1 MFLPLFFVTFAAII
15 TYLNKKRTKNM
26 KHIRHYLTALFAI
39 ALSLMV
45 WADSGELFTSGKL
58 SSSLINCI
66 VQDKYG
72 YIWVG
77 TEYGLSKFDGYR
89 FTNYLHNEE
98 DTTSI
103 TDNIISDLLVDKKG
117 NLWIGC
123 AKGLMRYNYET
134 NNFSRLQF
142 PDGRKPRIYSM
153 VESHRGDILL
163 GTAGYGLYSVKNNG
177 IEKTANNRF
186 TIKWER
192 AYAKRDSDVFFT
204 HIYEDKH
211 HYLWQSSHLS
221 TFTRFIEKQG
231 KVQRKD
237 FKSPY
242 GAPVAFIQHRPQAM
256 LIVCMYGIIYYDYRT
271 GRIADAGYDLG
282 TFKNHVTINNAT
294 FDHEGNLYISTSEHG
309 ALIIK
314 KGSNKVEQL
323 ENSNSN
329 FNLSTA
335 FVNDIIEDKDNNLWI
350 GCYKKGLYL
359 LNQRQQAFS
368 SWSFSAQ
375 NYIIGSSVSSIA
387 PGENG
392 ETWCTVQ
399 NSGVFCFDASG
410 KIIAHPTSPAGTCI
424 IYKDRR
430 GAYWISNG
438 SALYSYNPHTG
449 AYQEKLTF
457 TSAGI
462 YCMTDDNQGNLYIS
476 VYSKGLYI
484 YNVESGKV
492 TVLNMRQRG
501 NKGFLCN
508 DWVRSMA
515 FDHTGH
521 LWIGTSNGVSCLN
534 TKTLSFKDFG
544 WNNILKDRQANGICE
559 GKNGNMIIGTEEGL
573 YLFDRKN
580 NKTLALPHAEVL
592 KGKQVCSIIKD
603 HQGDLWISTTMGI
616 WQYDQKNRQ
625 FIGHI
630 NGNGLTTREYVLGS
644 SMHTASDLIA
654 FGTSDGITTF
664 YPERV
669 KAKKMELGDVHL
681 TNFIIDGKPI
691 NCLTDEFTIP
701 YEENSFTLE
710 FSLLN
715 YRNTD
720 NISFQYRINEG
731 KWNST
736 NEGSN
741 AVSFNKLKPGSYTL
755 EVRAMS
761 NGNFSKKSTIIHI
774 KVCDPWYAST
784 WAFLLYFLTAAGI
797 ILYIIY
803 RYERHR
809 KEDLEETKMQFLIN
823 ATHDIRSPLTLIMEP
838 LKKLKERLGNAEEY
852 QADIDTIDRNA
863 QRLLTLVNQILD
875 KRRLDKH
882 QMNLSCRETNL
893 VEFSQ
898 GLVSLFTYNAN
909 LRGIN
914 IRLEMPETPVNAW
927 IDRNKLDKAIANL
940 LSNAFKYTPNG
951 GEIIFRIEK
960 QDKKVLLYVID
971 SGKGLGKN
979 DDAKTLFE
987 RFYQGK
993 NSADMHLGGSG
1004 IGLNLCRSIVRLHGG
1019 DVTARNREDGTS
1031 GACFIIELPLGKEHL
1046 KDSQINS
1053 DYVVNG
1059 KKQQRGAASRNS
1071 KILLVDDDIEICR
1084 YLKSELSDWYRFVIC
1099 NNGKEALKQLLSG
1112 DFDLV
1117 VSDVVMPEM
1126 DGITLLRNIKGNAN
1140 ISHVPVIMLTS
1151 KSEISDRLEGIKLGA
1166 DAYLAKPFSLEE
1178 LHLTIDN
1185 LIDNVRRLK
1194 GKFSGALKQDDK
1206 VEKIEVKGYDEE
1218 LMERIMKVVNENLS
1232 DSDFNVEKMCD
1243 EVGVSRTQLHRKL
1256 KEMTGVPTSEFL
1268 RNIRLNEA
1276 ARLIREH
1283 KINITQVS
1291 YMVGFANNSHFSTAF
1306 KKYFGMSP
1314 TEYAAKYTE

>member
-1 MFLPLFFVTFAAII
+1 MNNQSFI
-15 TYLNKKRTKNM
+15 
-26 KHIRHYLTALFAI
+26 
-39 ALSLMV
+39 
-45 WADSGELFTSGKL
+45 
-58 SSSLINCI
+58 
-66 VQDKYG
+66 
-72 YIWVG
+72 
-77 TEYGLSKFDGYR
+77 FD
-89 FTNYLHNEE
+89 NAH
-98 DTTSI
+98 
-103 TDNIISDLLVDKKG
+103 ISDLLIDRDGNQWYGCYMKGLFLSNNDKNVFHPVSLDELGAGMETISSVVGVADGLMLFVVKNHGLYLLDEKTGNTKLLQSPAGPIKVYSDFRKNVYVYGRDGIYEYDWMHQTYRLLLPSNGLSLDDMRVDAAGNIYFTSPGNGLYVWNRKSGKMTQYLMDDKRPHKTICNNWISEIRLDSRGWLWCATANGVSCMDTKTGYFDIILSRPLLEGKSCYSTLELSDGKIAIATEMGLYLYDRKKQQTTPWPHSESISGLRIYSLKKDVKG
-117 NLWIGC
+117 NLWMSTAQGIWC
-123 AKGLMRYNYET
+123 YDSKAKSFFSFEKGNGLLTKEYLAGVVGSTSDGVICYGNSEGLTYFQPSEVKDYN
-134 NNFSRLQF
+134 
-142 PDGRKPRIYSM
+142 
-153 VESHRGDILL
+153 
-163 GTAGYGLYSVKNNG
+163 
-177 IEKTANNRF
+177 EKTSA
-186 TIKWER
+186 
-192 AYAKRDSDVFFT
+192 
-204 HIYEDKH
+204 IY
-211 HYLWQSSHLS
+211 LS
-221 TFTRFIEKQG
+221 GVLLDGKMAPFIG
-231 KVQRKD
+231 DNLSVPSD
-237 FKSPY
+237 FKS
-242 GAPVAFIQHRPQAM
+242 
-256 LIVCMYGIIYYDYRT
+256 IV
-271 GRIADAGYDLG
+271 
-282 TFKNHVTINNAT
+282 
-294 FDHEGNLYISTSEHG
+294 
-309 ALIIK
+309 
-314 KGSNKVEQL
+314 
-323 ENSNSN
+323 
-329 FNLSTA
+329 LS
-335 FVNDIIEDKDNNLWI
+335 
-350 GCYKKGLYL
+350 
-359 LNQRQQAFS
+359 
-368 SWSFSAQ
+368 
-375 NYIIGSSVSSIA
+375 
-387 PGENG
+387 
-392 ETWCTVQ
+392 
-399 NSGVFCFDASG
+399 
-410 KIIAHPTSPAGTCI
+410 
-424 IYKDRR
+424 
-430 GAYWISNG
+430 
-438 SALYSYNPHTG
+438 
-449 AYQEKLTF
+449 
-457 TSAGI
+457 
-462 YCMTDDNQGNLYIS
+462 
-476 VYSKGLYI
+476 
-484 YNVESGKV
+484 
-492 TVLNMRQRG
+492 
-501 NKGFLCN
+501 
-508 DWVRSMA
+508 
-515 FDHTGH
+515 
-521 LWIGTSNGVSCLN
+521 
-534 TKTLSFKDFG
+534 
-544 WNNILKDRQANGICE
+544 
-559 GKNGNMIIGTEEGL
+559 
-573 YLFDRKN
+573 
-580 NKTLALPHAEVL
+580 
-592 KGKQVCSIIKD
+592 
-603 HQGDLWISTTMGI
+603 
-616 WQYDQKNRQ
+616 
-625 FIGHI
+625 
-630 NGNGLTTREYVLGS
+630 
-644 SMHTASDLIA
+644 
-654 FGTSDGITTF
+654 
-664 YPERV
+664 
-669 KAKKMELGDVHL
+669 
-681 TNFIIDGKPI
+681 
-691 NCLTDEFTIP
+691 
-701 YEENSFTLE
+701 
-710 FSLLN
+710 FSLLD
-715 YRNTD
+715 YQSVGS
-720 NISFQYRINEG
+720 IVFQYRING
-731 KWNST
+731 GRWI
-736 NEGSN
+736 SN
-741 AVSFNKLKPGSYTL
+741 AAGDNSFNFTGLSYGHYRI
-755 EVRAMS
+755 EVRTYC
-761 NGNFSKKSTIIHI
+761 NGKYSTYKKVINLD
-774 KVCDPWYAST
+774 VLAPWYLT
-784 WAFLLYFLTAAGI
+784 VWAKLIYLSLVLGFMAAVI
-797 ILYIIY
+797 FIY
-803 RYERHR
+803 LR
-809 KEDLEETKMQFLIN
+809 KKKRDLEEAKMQFLIN

-1059 KKQQRGAASRNS
+1059 KKQQRSGASRNC

-1084 YLKSELSDWYRFVIC
+1084 YIKSELSDWYRFVIC

-1206 VEKIEVKGYDEE
+1206 VEKVEVKGYDEE

-1276 ARLIREH
+1276 ARLIRER

>member
-1 MFLPLFFVTFAAII
+1 MLFSIFCFVQ
-15 TYLNKKRTKNM
+15 M
-26 KHIRHYLTALFAI
+26 LTCFSYAN
-39 ALSLMV
+39 
-45 WADSGELFTSGKL
+45 SGRLYTSNDL
-58 SSSLINCI
+58 SSSLIRCI
-66 VQDKYG
+66 IQDKYG
-72 YIWVG
+72 FIWVG
-77 TEYGLSKFDGYR
+77 TNYGLNRFDGYK
-89 FTNYLHNEE
+89 FSTYLCNPA
-98 DTTSI
+98 DTTTIQDNDIVKLYPYSKEFLFVATNRGLYKYSYLTNSFQHIVLEKKDEKIRVSSLIEDGKHNLLIGTSGYGAYRLDMTTGKVTRLSRKSANSVDDFFAMLFFDAEGYLWQANHTKVLRKYKYNGKSI
-103 TDNIISDLLVDKKG
+103 KLVSVYEPKDLFGISKLYATDKKGFFVAHAGGIMRYDYASHSFSRYDFDFSAHQGAGYISAVTLDKYGNLWLGTSGDGTFKIPHGSRKAYRVELNNQSFIFDNAHISDLLIDRDGNQWYGCYMKGLFLSNNDKNVFHPVSLDELGAGMETISSVVGVADGLMLFVVKNHGLYLLDEKTGNTKLLQSPAGPIKVYSDFRKKVYVYGRDGIYEYDWMHQTYRLLLPSNGLSLDDMRVDAAGNIYFTSQGNGLYVWNRKSGKMTQYLMDDKRPHKTICNNWISEIRLDSRGWLWCATANGVSCMDTKTGYFDIILSRPLLEGKSCYSTLELSDGKIAIATEMGLYLYDRKKQQTTPWPHSESISGLRIYSLKKDVKG
-117 NLWIGC
+117 NLWMSTAQGIWC
-123 AKGLMRYNYET
+123 YDSKAKSFFSFEKGNGLLTKEYLAGVVGSTSDGVICYGNSEGLTYFQPSEVKDYN
-134 NNFSRLQF
+134 
-142 PDGRKPRIYSM
+142 
-153 VESHRGDILL
+153 
-163 GTAGYGLYSVKNNG
+163 
-177 IEKTANNRF
+177 EKTSA
-186 TIKWER
+186 
-192 AYAKRDSDVFFT
+192 
-204 HIYEDKH
+204 IY
-211 HYLWQSSHLS
+211 LS
-221 TFTRFIEKQG
+221 GVLLDGKMAPFIG
-231 KVQRKD
+231 DNLSVPSD
-237 FKSPY
+237 FKS
-242 GAPVAFIQHRPQAM
+242 
-256 LIVCMYGIIYYDYRT
+256 IV
-271 GRIADAGYDLG
+271 L
-282 TFKNHVTINNAT
+282 
-294 FDHEGNLYISTSEHG
+294 
-309 ALIIK
+309 
-314 KGSNKVEQL
+314 
-323 ENSNSN
+323 
-329 FNLSTA
+329 
-335 FVNDIIEDKDNNLWI
+335 
-350 GCYKKGLYL
+350 
-359 LNQRQQAFS
+359 
-368 SWSFSAQ
+368 SFSQ
-375 NYIIGSSVSSIA
+375 LDYQSV
-387 PGENG
+387 
-392 ETWCTVQ
+392 
-399 NSGVFCFDASG
+399 
-410 KIIAHPTSPAGTCI
+410 
-424 IYKDRR
+424 
-430 GAYWISNG
+430 
-438 SALYSYNPHTG
+438 
-449 AYQEKLTF
+449 
-457 TSAGI
+457 
-462 YCMTDDNQGNLYIS
+462 GNI
-476 VYSKGLYI
+476 V
-484 YNVESGKV
+484 
-492 TVLNMRQRG
+492 
-501 NKGFLCN
+501 
-508 DWVRSMA
+508 
-515 FDHTGH
+515 
-521 LWIGTSNGVSCLN
+521 
-534 TKTLSFKDFG
+534 
-544 WNNILKDRQANGICE
+544 
-559 GKNGNMIIGTEEGL
+559 
-573 YLFDRKN
+573 
-580 NKTLALPHAEVL
+580 
-592 KGKQVCSIIKD
+592 
-603 HQGDLWISTTMGI
+603 
-616 WQYDQKNRQ
+616 
-625 FIGHI
+625 
-630 NGNGLTTREYVLGS
+630 
-644 SMHTASDLIA
+644 
-654 FGTSDGITTF
+654 
-664 YPERV
+664 
-669 KAKKMELGDVHL
+669 
-681 TNFIIDGKPI
+681 
-691 NCLTDEFTIP
+691 
-701 YEENSFTLE
+701 
-710 FSLLN
+710 
-715 YRNTD
+715 
-720 NISFQYRINEG
+720 FQYRINGG
-731 KWNST
+731 KWI
-736 NEGSN
+736 SN
-741 AVSFNKLKPGSYTL
+741 AAGDNSFNFTGLSYGHYRI
-755 EVRAMS
+755 EVRTYC
-761 NGNFSKKSTIIHI
+761 NGKYSTYKKVINLD
-774 KVCDPWYAST
+774 VLAPWFLT
-784 WAFLLYFLTAAGI
+784 VWAKLLYLFLILGLTAAAI
-797 ILYIIY
+797 IVYL
-803 RYERHR
+803 R
-809 KEDLEETKMQFLIN
+809 KKKRDMEEAKMQFLIN

-1206 VEKIEVKGYDEE
+1206 VEKVEVKGYDEE

>member
-1 MFLPLFFVTFAAII
+1 MLFSIFCFVQ
-15 TYLNKKRTKNM
+15 M
-26 KHIRHYLTALFAI
+26 LTCFSYAN
-39 ALSLMV
+39 
-45 WADSGELFTSGKL
+45 SGRLYTSNDM
-58 SSSLINCI
+58 SSSLIRCI
-66 VQDKYG
+66 IQDKYG
-72 YIWVG
+72 FIWVG
-77 TEYGLSKFDGYR
+77 TNFGLNRFDGYK
-89 FTNYLHNEE
+89 FCTYLCNPA
-98 DTTSI
+98 DTTTI
-103 TDNIISDLLVDKKG
+103 QDNDIVKLYPYSKEFLFVATNRGLYKYSYLTNSFQHIVLEKKDEKIRISSLIEDGKHNLL
-117 NLWIGC
+117 I
-123 AKGLMRYNYET
+123 
-134 NNFSRLQF
+134 
-142 PDGRKPRIYSM
+142 
-153 VESHRGDILL
+153 
-163 GTAGYGLYSVKNNG
+163 GTAGYGAYRLDMTTGKVTRLSRKSANSV
-177 IEKTANNRF
+177 
-186 TIKWER
+186 
-192 AYAKRDSDVFFT
+192 DDFFAMLFFDD
-204 HIYEDKH
+204 EG
-211 HYLWQSSHLS
+211 YLWQANHTKVL
-221 TFTRFIEKQG
+221 RKYKYNG
-231 KVQRKD
+231 KSIKLVSVYEPKGLFSVCKLYAAD
-237 FKSPY
+237 KKGFF
-242 GAPVAFIQHRPQAM
+242 VAH
-256 LIVCMYGIIYYDYRT
+256 VGGIMRYDYASHRFSRYDFDFSAHQ
-271 GRIADAGYDLG
+271 GAGYISAVTLDKYGNLWLGTSGDG
-282 TFKNHVTINNAT
+282 TFKIPHGSRKAYRVELNNQSFI
-294 FDHEGNLYISTSEHG
+294 FDNAHISDLLIDRDGNQWY
-309 ALIIK
+309 
-314 KGSNKVEQL
+314 
-323 ENSNSN
+323 
-329 FNLSTA
+329 
-335 FVNDIIEDKDNNLWI
+335 
-350 GCYKKGLYL
+350 GCYMKGLFLSNNDKNVFHPVSLDELGAGMETISSVVGVADGLMLFVVKNHGLYL
-359 LNQRQQAFS
+359 LDEKTGNTKLLQ
-368 SWSFSAQ
+368 
-375 NYIIGSSVSSIA
+375 
-387 PGENG
+387 
-392 ETWCTVQ
+392 
-399 NSGVFCFDASG
+399 
-410 KIIAHPTSPAGTCI
+410 SPAGPI
-424 IYKDRR
+424 KVYSDFRKNVYVYGRDGIYEYDWKHQTYRLLLPANGLSLDYMRVDAAGNIYFTSQGNGLYVWNR
-430 GAYWISNG
+430 KSGKMTQYLMDDKRPHKTICNNWISEIRLD
-438 SALYSYNPHTG
+438 S
-449 AYQEKLTF
+449 
-457 TSAGI
+457 
-462 YCMTDDNQGNLYIS
+462 
-476 VYSKGLYI
+476 
-484 YNVESGKV
+484 
-492 TVLNMRQRG
+492 RG
-501 NKGFLCN
+501 
-508 DWVRSMA
+508 W
-515 FDHTGH
+515 
-521 LWIGTSNGVSCLN
+521 LWCATANGVSCMD
-534 TKTLSFKDFG
+534 TKTGYFDIILSRP
-544 WNNILKDRQANGICE
+544 LLE
-559 GKNGNMIIGTEEGL
+559 GKSCYSTLELSDGKIAIATEMGL
-573 YLFDRKN
+573 YLYDRK
-580 NKTLALPHAEVL
+580 KQQTTPWPHSESISGLRIYSL
-592 KGKQVCSIIKD
+592 KKD
-603 HQGDLWISTTMGI
+603 VKGNLWMSTAQGI
-616 WQYDQKNRQ
+616 WCYDSKAKS
-625 FIGHI
+625 FFSFEK
-630 NGNGLTTREYVLGS
+630 GNGLLTKEYLAGVVGS
-644 SMHTASDLIA
+644 
-654 FGTSDGITTF
+654 TSDGVICYGNSEGLTYF
-664 YPERV
+664 QPSEV
-669 KAKKMELGDVHL
+669 KDYNEKTSAIYLSGVL
-681 TNFIIDGKPI
+681 LDGKMAPFI
-691 NCLTDEFTIP
+691 GDNLSVPSDFKSIVL
-701 YEENSFTLE
+701 SFSQLDYQ
-710 FSLLN
+710 SVG
-715 YRNTD
+715 
-720 NISFQYRINEG
+720 NIVFQYRINGG
-731 KWNST
+731 KWI
-736 NEGSN
+736 SN
-741 AVSFNKLKPGSYTL
+741 AAGDNSFNFTGLSYGHYRI
-755 EVRAMS
+755 EVRTYC
-761 NGNFSKKSTIIHI
+761 NGKYSTYKKVINLD
-774 KVCDPWYAST
+774 VLAPWFLT
-784 WAFLLYFLTAAGI
+784 VWAKLLYLFLILGLTAAAI
-797 ILYIIY
+797 IVYL
-803 RYERHR
+803 R
-809 KEDLEETKMQFLIN
+809 KKKRDLEEAKMQFLIN
-823 ATHDIRSPLTLIMEP
+823 ATHDICSPLTLIMEP

>member
-1 MFLPLFFVTFAAII
+1 MKRFILFSIFCFVQ
-15 TYLNKKRTKNM
+15 M
-26 KHIRHYLTALFAI
+26 LTCFSYAN
-39 ALSLMV
+39 
-45 WADSGELFTSGKL
+45 SGQLYTSNDL
-58 SSSLINCI
+58 SSSLIRCI
-66 VQDKYG
+66 IQDKYG
-72 YIWVG
+72 FIWVG
-77 TEYGLSKFDGYR
+77 TNYGLNRFDGYK
-89 FTNYLHNEE
+89 FSTYLCNPA
-98 DTTSI
+98 DTTTIQDNDIVKLYPYSKEFLFVATNRGLYKYSYLTNSFQHIVLEKKDEKIRVSSLIEDGKHNLLIGTSGYGAYRLDMTTGKVTRLSRKSANSVDDFFAMLFFDAEGYLWQANHTKVLRKYKYNGKSI
-103 TDNIISDLLVDKKG
+103 KLVSVYEPKDLFGISKLYATDKKGFFVAHAGGIMRYDYASHSFSRYDFDFSAHQGAGYISAVTLDKYGNLWLGTSGDGTFKIPHGSRKAYRVELNNQSFIFDNAHISDLLIDRDGNQWYGCYMKGLFLSNNDKNVFHPVSLDELGAGMETISSVVGVADGLMLFVVKNHGLYLLDEKTGNTKLLQSPAGPIKVYSDFRKKVYVYGRDGIYEYDWMHQTYRLLLPSNGLSLDDMRVDAAGNIYFTSQGNGLYVWNRKSGKMTQYLMDDKRPHKTVCNNWISEIRLDSRGWLWCATANGVSCMDTKTGYFDIILSRPLLEGKSCYSTLELSDGKIAIATEMGLYLYDRKKQQTTPWPHSESISGLRIYSLKKDVKG
-117 NLWIGC
+117 NLWMSTAQGIWC
-123 AKGLMRYNYET
+123 YDSKAKSFFSFEKGNGLLTKEYLAGVVGSTSDGVICYGNSEGLTYFQPSEVKDYN
-134 NNFSRLQF
+134 
-142 PDGRKPRIYSM
+142 
-153 VESHRGDILL
+153 
-163 GTAGYGLYSVKNNG
+163 
-177 IEKTANNRF
+177 EKTSA
-186 TIKWER
+186 
-192 AYAKRDSDVFFT
+192 
-204 HIYEDKH
+204 IY
-211 HYLWQSSHLS
+211 LS
-221 TFTRFIEKQG
+221 GVLLDGKMAPFIG
-231 KVQRKD
+231 DNLSVPSD
-237 FKSPY
+237 FKS
-242 GAPVAFIQHRPQAM
+242 
-256 LIVCMYGIIYYDYRT
+256 IV
-271 GRIADAGYDLG
+271 L
-282 TFKNHVTINNAT
+282 
-294 FDHEGNLYISTSEHG
+294 
-309 ALIIK
+309 
-314 KGSNKVEQL
+314 
-323 ENSNSN
+323 
-329 FNLSTA
+329 
-335 FVNDIIEDKDNNLWI
+335 
-350 GCYKKGLYL
+350 
-359 LNQRQQAFS
+359 
-368 SWSFSAQ
+368 SFSQ
-375 NYIIGSSVSSIA
+375 LDYQSV
-387 PGENG
+387 
-392 ETWCTVQ
+392 
-399 NSGVFCFDASG
+399 
-410 KIIAHPTSPAGTCI
+410 
-424 IYKDRR
+424 
-430 GAYWISNG
+430 
-438 SALYSYNPHTG
+438 
-449 AYQEKLTF
+449 
-457 TSAGI
+457 
-462 YCMTDDNQGNLYIS
+462 GNI
-476 VYSKGLYI
+476 V
-484 YNVESGKV
+484 
-492 TVLNMRQRG
+492 
-501 NKGFLCN
+501 
-508 DWVRSMA
+508 
-515 FDHTGH
+515 
-521 LWIGTSNGVSCLN
+521 
-534 TKTLSFKDFG
+534 
-544 WNNILKDRQANGICE
+544 
-559 GKNGNMIIGTEEGL
+559 
-573 YLFDRKN
+573 
-580 NKTLALPHAEVL
+580 
-592 KGKQVCSIIKD
+592 
-603 HQGDLWISTTMGI
+603 
-616 WQYDQKNRQ
+616 
-625 FIGHI
+625 
-630 NGNGLTTREYVLGS
+630 
-644 SMHTASDLIA
+644 
-654 FGTSDGITTF
+654 
-664 YPERV
+664 
-669 KAKKMELGDVHL
+669 
-681 TNFIIDGKPI
+681 
-691 NCLTDEFTIP
+691 
-701 YEENSFTLE
+701 
-710 FSLLN
+710 
-715 YRNTD
+715 
-720 NISFQYRINEG
+720 FQYRINGG
-731 KWNST
+731 KWI
-736 NEGSN
+736 SN
-741 AVSFNKLKPGSYTL
+741 AAGDNSFNFTGLSYGHYRI
-755 EVRAMS
+755 EVRTYC
-761 NGNFSKKSTIIHI
+761 NGKYSTYKKVINLD
-774 KVCDPWYAST
+774 VLAPWFLT
-784 WAFLLYFLTAAGI
+784 VWAKLLYLFLILGLTAAAI
-797 ILYIIY
+797 IVYL
-803 RYERHR
+803 R
-809 KEDLEETKMQFLIN
+809 KKKRDMEEAKMQFLIN

-1019 DVTARNREDGTS
+1019 DVTARNREDGKS

-1206 VEKIEVKGYDEE
+1206 VEKVEVKGYDEE

>member
-1 MFLPLFFVTFAAII
+1 MLFSIFCFVQ
-15 TYLNKKRTKNM
+15 M
-26 KHIRHYLTALFAI
+26 LTCFSYAN
-39 ALSLMV
+39 
-45 WADSGELFTSGKL
+45 SGRLYTSNDM
-58 SSSLINCI
+58 SSSLIRCI
-66 VQDKYG
+66 IQDKYG
-72 YIWVG
+72 FIWVG
-77 TEYGLSKFDGYR
+77 TNFGLNRFDGYK
-89 FTNYLHNEE
+89 FCTYLCNPA
-98 DTTSI
+98 DTTTI
-103 TDNIISDLLVDKKG
+103 QDNDIVKLYPYSKEFLFVATNRGLYKYSYLTNSFQHIVLEKKDEKIRISSLIEDGKHNLL
-117 NLWIGC
+117 I
-123 AKGLMRYNYET
+123 
-134 NNFSRLQF
+134 
-142 PDGRKPRIYSM
+142 
-153 VESHRGDILL
+153 
-163 GTAGYGLYSVKNNG
+163 GTAGYGAYRLDMTTGKVTRLSRKSANSV
-177 IEKTANNRF
+177 
-186 TIKWER
+186 
-192 AYAKRDSDVFFT
+192 DDFFAMLFFDD
-204 HIYEDKH
+204 EG
-211 HYLWQSSHLS
+211 YLWQANHTKVL
-221 TFTRFIEKQG
+221 RKYKYNG
-231 KVQRKD
+231 KSIKLVSVYEPKGLFSVCKLYAAD
-237 FKSPY
+237 KKGFF
-242 GAPVAFIQHRPQAM
+242 VAH
-256 LIVCMYGIIYYDYRT
+256 VGGIMRYDYASHRFSRYDFDFSAHQ
-271 GRIADAGYDLG
+271 GAGYISAVTLDKYGNLWLGTSGDG
-282 TFKNHVTINNAT
+282 TFKIPHGSRKAYRVELNNQSFI
-294 FDHEGNLYISTSEHG
+294 FDNAHISDLLIDRDGNQWY
-309 ALIIK
+309 
-314 KGSNKVEQL
+314 
-323 ENSNSN
+323 
-329 FNLSTA
+329 
-335 FVNDIIEDKDNNLWI
+335 
-350 GCYKKGLYL
+350 GCYMKGLFLSNNDKNVFHPVSLDELGAGMETISSVVGVADGLMLFVVKNHGLYL
-359 LNQRQQAFS
+359 LDEKTGNTKLLQ
-368 SWSFSAQ
+368 
-375 NYIIGSSVSSIA
+375 
-387 PGENG
+387 
-392 ETWCTVQ
+392 
-399 NSGVFCFDASG
+399 
-410 KIIAHPTSPAGTCI
+410 SPAGPI
-424 IYKDRR
+424 KVYSDFRKNVYVYGRDGIYEYDWKHQTYRLLLPANGLSLDYMQVDAAGNIYFTSQGNGLYVWNRKSGKMTQYLMDDKR
-430 GAYWISNG
+430 PHKTICNNWISEIRLD
-438 SALYSYNPHTG
+438 S
-449 AYQEKLTF
+449 
-457 TSAGI
+457 
-462 YCMTDDNQGNLYIS
+462 
-476 VYSKGLYI
+476 
-484 YNVESGKV
+484 
-492 TVLNMRQRG
+492 RG
-501 NKGFLCN
+501 
-508 DWVRSMA
+508 W
-515 FDHTGH
+515 
-521 LWIGTSNGVSCLN
+521 LWCATANGVSCMD
-534 TKTLSFKDFG
+534 TKTGYFDIILSRP
-544 WNNILKDRQANGICE
+544 LLE
-559 GKNGNMIIGTEEGL
+559 GKSCYSTLELSDGKIAIATEMGL
-573 YLFDRKN
+573 YLYDRK
-580 NKTLALPHAEVL
+580 KQQTTPWPHSESISGLRIYSL
-592 KGKQVCSIIKD
+592 KKD
-603 HQGDLWISTTMGI
+603 VKGNLWMSTAQGI
-616 WQYDQKNRQ
+616 WCYDSKAKS
-625 FIGHI
+625 FFSFEK
-630 NGNGLTTREYVLGS
+630 GNGLLTKEYLAGVVGS
-644 SMHTASDLIA
+644 
-654 FGTSDGITTF
+654 TSDGVICYGNSEGLTYF
-664 YPERV
+664 QPSEV
-669 KAKKMELGDVHL
+669 KDYNEKTSAIYLSGVL
-681 TNFIIDGKPI
+681 LDGKMAPFI
-691 NCLTDEFTIP
+691 GDNLSVPSDFKSIVL
-701 YEENSFTLE
+701 SFSQLDYQ
-710 FSLLN
+710 SVG
-715 YRNTD
+715 
-720 NISFQYRINEG
+720 NIVFQYRINGG
-731 KWNST
+731 KWI
-736 NEGSN
+736 SN
-741 AVSFNKLKPGSYTL
+741 AAGDNSFNFTGLSYGHYRI
-755 EVRAMS
+755 EVRTYC
-761 NGNFSKKSTIIHI
+761 NGKYSTYKKVINLD
-774 KVCDPWYAST
+774 VLAPWFLT
-784 WAFLLYFLTAAGI
+784 VWAKLIYLFLILGLTAAAI
-797 ILYIIY
+797 IVYL
-803 RYERHR
+803 R
-809 KEDLEETKMQFLIN
+809 KKKRDLEEAKMQFLIN

-1059 KKQQRGAASRNS
+1059 KKQQRSGASRNC

-1084 YLKSELSDWYRFVIC
+1084 YIKTELSDWYRFVIC
-1099 NNGKEALKQLLSG
+1099 NNGKEALKQLLTD

-1276 ARLIREH
+1276 ARLIRER

>member
-1 MFLPLFFVTFAAII
+1 MKRFLLFSIICFVQ
-15 TYLNKKRTKNM
+15 M
-26 KHIRHYLTALFAI
+26 LTCFSHAVTGRLY
-39 ALSLMV
+39 
-45 WADSGELFTSGKL
+45 TSNDM
-58 SSSLINCI
+58 SSSLIRCI
-66 VQDKYG
+66 IQDKYG
-72 YIWVG
+72 FIWVG
-77 TEYGLSKFDGYR
+77 TNYGLNRFDGYK
-89 FTNYLHNEE
+89 FSTYLCNPA
-98 DTTSI
+98 DTTTIQDNDIVKLYPYSKEFLFVATNRGLYKYSYLTNSFQHIVLEKKDEKIRISSLIEDGKHNLLIGTSGYGAYRLDMTTGKVTRLSRKSANSVDDFFSMLFFDAEGYLWQANHTKVLRKYKYDGKSI
-103 TDNIISDLLVDKKG
+103 RLVSVYEPKDLFGIRKLYATDKKGFFVAHTGGIMRYDYASHRFSRYDFDFSAHQGAGYISAVTLDKYGNLWLGTSGDGTFKIPHGSGKAYRVELNNQSFIFDNAHISDLLIDRDGNQWYGCYMKGLFLSNNDKNVFHPVSLDELGAGMETISSVVGVADGLMLFVVKNHGLYLLDEKTGNTKLLQSPAGPIKVYSDFRKNVYVYGRDGIYEYDWKHQTYQLLLPTNGLSLDGMQVDAAGNIYFTSQGNGLYVWNRKSGKMTQYLMDDKRPHKTICNNWISEIRLDSRGWLWCATTNGVSCMDTKTGYFDVILSRPLLEGKTCYSTLELSDSKIAIATEMGLYLYDAKKRQTTPWPHSESISGLRIYSLKKDVKG
-117 NLWIGC
+117 NLWMSSAQGIWC
-123 AKGLMRYNYET
+123 YDSKAKSFFSFEKGNGLLTKEYLAGVVGSTSDGVICYGNSEGLTYFRPSQVKDYN
-134 NNFSRLQF
+134 
-142 PDGRKPRIYSM
+142 
-153 VESHRGDILL
+153 
-163 GTAGYGLYSVKNNG
+163 
-177 IEKTANNRF
+177 EKTSA
-186 TIKWER
+186 
-192 AYAKRDSDVFFT
+192 
-204 HIYEDKH
+204 IY
-211 HYLWQSSHLS
+211 LS
-221 TFTRFIEKQG
+221 GVLLDGKMAPFIG
-231 KVQRKD
+231 DNLSVPSD
-237 FKSPY
+237 FKS
-242 GAPVAFIQHRPQAM
+242 
-256 LIVCMYGIIYYDYRT
+256 IV
-271 GRIADAGYDLG
+271 
-282 TFKNHVTINNAT
+282 
-294 FDHEGNLYISTSEHG
+294 
-309 ALIIK
+309 
-314 KGSNKVEQL
+314 
-323 ENSNSN
+323 
-329 FNLSTA
+329 LS
-335 FVNDIIEDKDNNLWI
+335 
-350 GCYKKGLYL
+350 
-359 LNQRQQAFS
+359 
-368 SWSFSAQ
+368 
-375 NYIIGSSVSSIA
+375 
-387 PGENG
+387 
-392 ETWCTVQ
+392 
-399 NSGVFCFDASG
+399 
-410 KIIAHPTSPAGTCI
+410 
-424 IYKDRR
+424 
-430 GAYWISNG
+430 
-438 SALYSYNPHTG
+438 
-449 AYQEKLTF
+449 
-457 TSAGI
+457 
-462 YCMTDDNQGNLYIS
+462 
-476 VYSKGLYI
+476 
-484 YNVESGKV
+484 
-492 TVLNMRQRG
+492 
-501 NKGFLCN
+501 
-508 DWVRSMA
+508 
-515 FDHTGH
+515 
-521 LWIGTSNGVSCLN
+521 
-534 TKTLSFKDFG
+534 
-544 WNNILKDRQANGICE
+544 
-559 GKNGNMIIGTEEGL
+559 
-573 YLFDRKN
+573 
-580 NKTLALPHAEVL
+580 
-592 KGKQVCSIIKD
+592 
-603 HQGDLWISTTMGI
+603 
-616 WQYDQKNRQ
+616 
-625 FIGHI
+625 
-630 NGNGLTTREYVLGS
+630 
-644 SMHTASDLIA
+644 
-654 FGTSDGITTF
+654 
-664 YPERV
+664 
-669 KAKKMELGDVHL
+669 
-681 TNFIIDGKPI
+681 
-691 NCLTDEFTIP
+691 
-701 YEENSFTLE
+701 
-710 FSLLN
+710 FSLLD
-715 YRNTD
+715 YQSVG
-720 NISFQYRINEG
+720 NIVFQYRINGG
-731 KWNST
+731 KWI
-736 NEGSN
+736 SN
-741 AVSFNKLKPGSYTL
+741 AAGDNSFNFTGLSYGHYRI
-755 EVRAMS
+755 EVRTYC
-761 NGNFSKKSTIIHI
+761 NGKYSTYKKVINLD
-774 KVCDPWYAST
+774 VLAPWFLT
-784 WAFLLYFLTAAGI
+784 VWAKLIYLFLILGLTAAAI
-797 ILYIIY
+797 IVYL
-803 RYERHR
+803 R
-809 KEDLEETKMQFLIN
+809 KKKRDMEEAKMQFLIN

-914 IRLEMPETPVNAW
+914 IKLEMPEKPVNAW

-1059 KKQQRGAASRNS
+1059 KKPQRGAASRNC

-1084 YLKSELSDWYRFVIC
+1084 YIKSELSDWYRFVIC
-1099 NNGKEALKQLLSG
+1099 NNGKEALNQLLSG

-1206 VEKIEVKGYDEE
+1206 VEKVEVKGYDEE

-1276 ARLIREH
+1276 ARLIRER

>member
-1 MFLPLFFVTFAAII
+1 MKRFMLFSIFCFVQ
-15 TYLNKKRTKNM
+15 M
-26 KHIRHYLTALFAI
+26 LTCFSYAN
-39 ALSLMV
+39 
-45 WADSGELFTSGKL
+45 SGRLYTSNDL
-58 SSSLINCI
+58 SSSLIRCI
-66 VQDKYG
+66 IQDKYG
-72 YIWVG
+72 FIWVG
-77 TEYGLSKFDGYR
+77 TNYGLNRFDGYK
-89 FTNYLHNEE
+89 FSTYLCNPA
-98 DTTSI
+98 DTTTIQDNDIVKLYPYSKEFLFVATNRGLYKYSYLTNSFQHIVLEKKDEKIRVSSLIEDGKHNLLIGTSGYGAYRLDMTTGKVTRLSRKSANSVDDFFAMLFFDDEGYLWQANHTKVLRKYKYNGKSI
-103 TDNIISDLLVDKKG
+103 KLVSVYEPKDLFGISKLYATDKKGFFVAHAGGIMRYDYASHSFSRYDFDFSAHQGAGYISAVTFDKYGNLWLGTSGDGTFKIPHGSRKAYRVELNNQSFIFDNAHISDLLIDRDGNQWYGCYMKGLFLSNNDKNVFHPVSLDELGAGMETISSVVGVADGLMLFVVKNHGLYLLDEKTGNTKLLQSPAGPIKVYSDFRKKVYVYGRDGIYEYDWMHQTYRLLLPSNGLSLDDMRVDAAGNIYFTSQGNGLYVWNRKSGKMTQYLMDDKRPHKTICNNWISEIRLDSRGWLWCATANGVSCMDTKTGYFDIILSRPLLEGKSCYSTLELSDGKIAIATEMGLYLYDRKKQQTTPWPHSESISGLRIYSLKKDVKG
-117 NLWIGC
+117 NLWMSTAQGIWC
-123 AKGLMRYNYET
+123 YDSKAKSFFSFEKGNGLLTKEYLAGVVGSTSDGVICYGNSEGLTYFQPSEVKDYN
-134 NNFSRLQF
+134 
-142 PDGRKPRIYSM
+142 
-153 VESHRGDILL
+153 
-163 GTAGYGLYSVKNNG
+163 
-177 IEKTANNRF
+177 EKTSA
-186 TIKWER
+186 
-192 AYAKRDSDVFFT
+192 
-204 HIYEDKH
+204 IY
-211 HYLWQSSHLS
+211 LS
-221 TFTRFIEKQG
+221 GVLLDGKMAPFIG
-231 KVQRKD
+231 DNLSVPSD
-237 FKSPY
+237 FKS
-242 GAPVAFIQHRPQAM
+242 
-256 LIVCMYGIIYYDYRT
+256 IV
-271 GRIADAGYDLG
+271 L
-282 TFKNHVTINNAT
+282 
-294 FDHEGNLYISTSEHG
+294 
-309 ALIIK
+309 
-314 KGSNKVEQL
+314 
-323 ENSNSN
+323 
-329 FNLSTA
+329 
-335 FVNDIIEDKDNNLWI
+335 
-350 GCYKKGLYL
+350 
-359 LNQRQQAFS
+359 
-368 SWSFSAQ
+368 SFSQ
-375 NYIIGSSVSSIA
+375 LDYQSV
-387 PGENG
+387 
-392 ETWCTVQ
+392 
-399 NSGVFCFDASG
+399 
-410 KIIAHPTSPAGTCI
+410 
-424 IYKDRR
+424 
-430 GAYWISNG
+430 
-438 SALYSYNPHTG
+438 
-449 AYQEKLTF
+449 
-457 TSAGI
+457 
-462 YCMTDDNQGNLYIS
+462 GNI
-476 VYSKGLYI
+476 V
-484 YNVESGKV
+484 
-492 TVLNMRQRG
+492 
-501 NKGFLCN
+501 
-508 DWVRSMA
+508 
-515 FDHTGH
+515 
-521 LWIGTSNGVSCLN
+521 
-534 TKTLSFKDFG
+534 
-544 WNNILKDRQANGICE
+544 
-559 GKNGNMIIGTEEGL
+559 
-573 YLFDRKN
+573 
-580 NKTLALPHAEVL
+580 
-592 KGKQVCSIIKD
+592 
-603 HQGDLWISTTMGI
+603 
-616 WQYDQKNRQ
+616 
-625 FIGHI
+625 
-630 NGNGLTTREYVLGS
+630 
-644 SMHTASDLIA
+644 
-654 FGTSDGITTF
+654 
-664 YPERV
+664 
-669 KAKKMELGDVHL
+669 
-681 TNFIIDGKPI
+681 
-691 NCLTDEFTIP
+691 
-701 YEENSFTLE
+701 
-710 FSLLN
+710 
-715 YRNTD
+715 
-720 NISFQYRINEG
+720 FQYRINGG
-731 KWNST
+731 KWI
-736 NEGSN
+736 SN
-741 AVSFNKLKPGSYTL
+741 AAGDNSFNFTGLSYGHYRI
-755 EVRAMS
+755 EVRTYC
-761 NGNFSKKSTIIHI
+761 NGKYSTYKKVINLD
-774 KVCDPWYAST
+774 VLAPWFLT
-784 WAFLLYFLTAAGI
+784 VWAKLLYLFLILGLTAAAI
-797 ILYIIY
+797 IVFL
-803 RYERHR
+803 R
-809 KEDLEETKMQFLIN
+809 KKKRDMEEAKMQFLIN

-1059 KKQQRGAASRNS
+1059 KKPQRGAASRNS

-1206 VEKIEVKGYDEE
+1206 VEKVEVKGYDEE

>member
-1 MFLPLFFVTFAAII
+1 MFHPVSLDELGAGMETISSVVGVADGLMLFVVKNHGLYLLDEKTGNTKLLQSPAGPIKVYSDFRKKVYVYGRDGIYEYDWMHQTYRLLLPSNGLSLDDMRVDAAGNIYFTSQGNGLYVWNRKSGKMTQYLMDDKRPHKTICNNWISEIRLDSRGWLWCATANGVSCMDTKTGYFDII
-15 TYLNKKRTKNM
+15 LSRPLLEGKSCYSTLELSDGK
-26 KHIRHYLTALFAI
+26 IAI
-39 ALSLMV
+39 ATEMGLYLYDRKKQQTTPWPHSESISGLRIYSLKKDV
-45 WADSGELFTSGKL
+45 
-58 SSSLINCI
+58 
-66 VQDKYG
+66 
-72 YIWVG
+72 
-77 TEYGLSKFDGYR
+77 
-89 FTNYLHNEE
+89 
-98 DTTSI
+98 
-103 TDNIISDLLVDKKG
+103 KG
-117 NLWIGC
+117 NLWMSTAQGIWC
-123 AKGLMRYNYET
+123 YDSKAKSFFSFEKGNGLLTKEYLAGVVGSTSDGVICYGNSEGLTYFQPSEVKDYN
-134 NNFSRLQF
+134 
-142 PDGRKPRIYSM
+142 
-153 VESHRGDILL
+153 
-163 GTAGYGLYSVKNNG
+163 
-177 IEKTANNRF
+177 EKTSA
-186 TIKWER
+186 
-192 AYAKRDSDVFFT
+192 
-204 HIYEDKH
+204 IY
-211 HYLWQSSHLS
+211 LS
-221 TFTRFIEKQG
+221 GVLLDGKMAPFIG
-231 KVQRKD
+231 DNLSVPSD
-237 FKSPY
+237 FKS
-242 GAPVAFIQHRPQAM
+242 
-256 LIVCMYGIIYYDYRT
+256 IV
-271 GRIADAGYDLG
+271 
-282 TFKNHVTINNAT
+282 
-294 FDHEGNLYISTSEHG
+294 
-309 ALIIK
+309 
-314 KGSNKVEQL
+314 
-323 ENSNSN
+323 
-329 FNLSTA
+329 LS
-335 FVNDIIEDKDNNLWI
+335 
-350 GCYKKGLYL
+350 
-359 LNQRQQAFS
+359 
-368 SWSFSAQ
+368 
-375 NYIIGSSVSSIA
+375 
-387 PGENG
+387 
-392 ETWCTVQ
+392 
-399 NSGVFCFDASG
+399 
-410 KIIAHPTSPAGTCI
+410 
-424 IYKDRR
+424 
-430 GAYWISNG
+430 
-438 SALYSYNPHTG
+438 
-449 AYQEKLTF
+449 
-457 TSAGI
+457 
-462 YCMTDDNQGNLYIS
+462 
-476 VYSKGLYI
+476 
-484 YNVESGKV
+484 
-492 TVLNMRQRG
+492 
-501 NKGFLCN
+501 
-508 DWVRSMA
+508 
-515 FDHTGH
+515 
-521 LWIGTSNGVSCLN
+521 
-534 TKTLSFKDFG
+534 
-544 WNNILKDRQANGICE
+544 
-559 GKNGNMIIGTEEGL
+559 
-573 YLFDRKN
+573 
-580 NKTLALPHAEVL
+580 
-592 KGKQVCSIIKD
+592 
-603 HQGDLWISTTMGI
+603 
-616 WQYDQKNRQ
+616 
-625 FIGHI
+625 
-630 NGNGLTTREYVLGS
+630 
-644 SMHTASDLIA
+644 
-654 FGTSDGITTF
+654 
-664 YPERV
+664 
-669 KAKKMELGDVHL
+669 
-681 TNFIIDGKPI
+681 
-691 NCLTDEFTIP
+691 
-701 YEENSFTLE
+701 
-710 FSLLN
+710 FSLLD
-715 YRNTD
+715 YQSVG
-720 NISFQYRINEG
+720 NIVFQYRINGG
-731 KWNST
+731 KWI
-736 NEGSN
+736 SN
-741 AVSFNKLKPGSYTL
+741 AAGDNSFNFTGLSYGHYRI
-755 EVRAMS
+755 EVRTYC
-761 NGNFSKKSTIIHI
+761 NGKYSTYKKVINLD
-774 KVCDPWYAST
+774 VLAPWFLT
-784 WAFLLYFLTAAGI
+784 VWAKLIYLFLILGLTAAAI
-797 ILYIIY
+797 IVYL
-803 RYERHR
+803 R
-809 KEDLEETKMQFLIN
+809 KKKRDMEEAKMQFLIN

-1206 VEKIEVKGYDEE
+1206 VEKVEVKGYDEE

>member
-1 MFLPLFFVTFAAII
+1 MLFSIFCFVQ
-15 TYLNKKRTKNM
+15 M
-26 KHIRHYLTALFAI
+26 LTCFSYAN
-39 ALSLMV
+39 
-45 WADSGELFTSGKL
+45 SGRLYTSNDM
-58 SSSLINCI
+58 SSSLIRCI
-66 VQDKYG
+66 IQDKYG
-72 YIWVG
+72 FIWVG
-77 TEYGLSKFDGYR
+77 TNFGLNRFDGYK
-89 FTNYLHNEE
+89 FCTYLCNPA
-98 DTTSI
+98 DTTTI
-103 TDNIISDLLVDKKG
+103 QDNDIVKLYPYSKEFLFVATNRGLYKYSYLTNSFQHIVLEKKDEKIRISSLIEDGKHNLL
-117 NLWIGC
+117 I
-123 AKGLMRYNYET
+123 
-134 NNFSRLQF
+134 
-142 PDGRKPRIYSM
+142 
-153 VESHRGDILL
+153 
-163 GTAGYGLYSVKNNG
+163 GTAGYGAYRLDMTTGKVTRLSRKSANSV
-177 IEKTANNRF
+177 
-186 TIKWER
+186 
-192 AYAKRDSDVFFT
+192 DDFFAMLFFDD
-204 HIYEDKH
+204 EG
-211 HYLWQSSHLS
+211 YLWQANHTKVL
-221 TFTRFIEKQG
+221 RKYKYNG
-231 KVQRKD
+231 KSIKLVSVYEPKGLFSVCKLYAAD
-237 FKSPY
+237 KKGFF
-242 GAPVAFIQHRPQAM
+242 VAH
-256 LIVCMYGIIYYDYRT
+256 VGGIMRYDYASHRFSRYDFDFSAHQ
-271 GRIADAGYDLG
+271 GAGYISAVTLDKYGNLWLGTSGDG
-282 TFKNHVTINNAT
+282 TFKIPHGSRKAYRVELNNQSFI
-294 FDHEGNLYISTSEHG
+294 FDNAHISDLLIDRDGNQWY
-309 ALIIK
+309 
-314 KGSNKVEQL
+314 
-323 ENSNSN
+323 
-329 FNLSTA
+329 
-335 FVNDIIEDKDNNLWI
+335 
-350 GCYKKGLYL
+350 GCYMKGLFLSNNDKNVFHPVSLDELGAGMETISSVVGVADGLMLFVVKNHGLYL
-359 LNQRQQAFS
+359 LDEKTGNTKLLQ
-368 SWSFSAQ
+368 
-375 NYIIGSSVSSIA
+375 
-387 PGENG
+387 
-392 ETWCTVQ
+392 
-399 NSGVFCFDASG
+399 
-410 KIIAHPTSPAGTCI
+410 SPAGPI
-424 IYKDRR
+424 KVYSDFRKNVYVYGRDGIYEYDWKHQTYRLLLP
-430 GAYWISNG
+430 ANG
-438 SALYSYNPHTG
+438 LSLDYMQVDAAGNIY
-449 AYQEKLTF
+449 F
-457 TSAGI
+457 TS
-462 YCMTDDNQGNLYIS
+462 QGN
-476 VYSKGLYI
+476 GLYVW
-484 YNVESGKV
+484 NRKSGKM
-492 TVLNMRQRG
+492 TQYLMDDKRPHKTICNNWTSEIRLDSRG
-501 NKGFLCN
+501 
-508 DWVRSMA
+508 W
-515 FDHTGH
+515 
-521 LWIGTSNGVSCLN
+521 LWCATANGVSCMD
-534 TKTLSFKDFG
+534 TKTGYFDIILSRP
-544 WNNILKDRQANGICE
+544 LLE
-559 GKNGNMIIGTEEGL
+559 GKSCYSTLELSDSRIAIATEMGL
-573 YLFDRKN
+573 YLYDRK
-580 NKTLALPHAEVL
+580 KQQTTPWPHSESISGLRIYSL
-592 KGKQVCSIIKD
+592 KKD
-603 HQGDLWISTTMGI
+603 VKGNLWMSTAQGI
-616 WQYDQKNRQ
+616 WCYDSKAKS
-625 FIGHI
+625 FFSFEK
-630 NGNGLTTREYVLGS
+630 GNGLLTKEYLAGVVGS
-644 SMHTASDLIA
+644 
-654 FGTSDGITTF
+654 TSDGVICYGNSEGLTYF
-664 YPERV
+664 RPSQV
-669 KAKKMELGDVHL
+669 KDYNEKTSAIYLSGVL
-681 TNFIIDGKPI
+681 LDGKMAPFI
-691 NCLTDEFTIP
+691 GDNLSVPSDFKSIVL
-701 YEENSFTLE
+701 SFSQLDYQ
-710 FSLLN
+710 SVG
-715 YRNTD
+715 
-720 NISFQYRINEG
+720 NIVFQYRINGG
-731 KWNST
+731 KWI
-736 NEGSN
+736 SN
-741 AVSFNKLKPGSYTL
+741 AAGDNSFNFTGLSYGHYRI
-755 EVRAMS
+755 EVRTYC
-761 NGNFSKKSTIIHI
+761 NGKYSTYKKVINLD
-774 KVCDPWYAST
+774 VLAPWFLT
-784 WAFLLYFLTAAGI
+784 VWAKLLYLFLILGLTAAAI
-797 ILYIIY
+797 IVYL
-803 RYERHR
+803 R
-809 KEDLEETKMQFLIN
+809 KKKRDLEEAKMQFLIN

>member
-1 MFLPLFFVTFAAII
+1 MLFSIFCFVQ
-15 TYLNKKRTKNM
+15 M
-26 KHIRHYLTALFAI
+26 LTCFSYAN
-39 ALSLMV
+39 
-45 WADSGELFTSGKL
+45 SGRLYTSNDM
-58 SSSLINCI
+58 SSSLIRCI
-66 VQDKYG
+66 IQDKYG
-72 YIWVG
+72 FIWVG
-77 TEYGLSKFDGYR
+77 TNFGLNRFDGYK
-89 FTNYLHNEE
+89 FCTYLCNPA
-98 DTTSI
+98 DTTTI
-103 TDNIISDLLVDKKG
+103 QDNDIVKLYPYSKEFLFVATNRGLYKYSYLTNSFQHIVLEKKDEKIRISSLIEDGKHNLL
-117 NLWIGC
+117 I
-123 AKGLMRYNYET
+123 
-134 NNFSRLQF
+134 
-142 PDGRKPRIYSM
+142 
-153 VESHRGDILL
+153 
-163 GTAGYGLYSVKNNG
+163 GTAGYGAYRLDMTTGKVTRLSRKSANSV
-177 IEKTANNRF
+177 
-186 TIKWER
+186 
-192 AYAKRDSDVFFT
+192 DDFFAMLFFDD
-204 HIYEDKH
+204 EG
-211 HYLWQSSHLS
+211 YLWQANHTKVL
-221 TFTRFIEKQG
+221 RKYKYNG
-231 KVQRKD
+231 KSIKLVSVYEPKGLFSVCKLYAAD
-237 FKSPY
+237 KKGFF
-242 GAPVAFIQHRPQAM
+242 VAH
-256 LIVCMYGIIYYDYRT
+256 VGGIMRYDYASHRFSRYDFDFSAHQ
-271 GRIADAGYDLG
+271 GAGYISAVTLDKYGNLWLGTSGDG
-282 TFKNHVTINNAT
+282 TFKIPHGSRKAYRVELNNQSFI
-294 FDHEGNLYISTSEHG
+294 FDNAHISDLLIDRDGNQWY
-309 ALIIK
+309 
-314 KGSNKVEQL
+314 
-323 ENSNSN
+323 
-329 FNLSTA
+329 
-335 FVNDIIEDKDNNLWI
+335 
-350 GCYKKGLYL
+350 GCYMKGLFLSNNDKNVFHPVSLDELGAGMETISSVVGVADGLMLFVVKNHGLYL
-359 LNQRQQAFS
+359 LDEKTGNTKLLQ
-368 SWSFSAQ
+368 
-375 NYIIGSSVSSIA
+375 
-387 PGENG
+387 
-392 ETWCTVQ
+392 
-399 NSGVFCFDASG
+399 
-410 KIIAHPTSPAGTCI
+410 SPAGPI
-424 IYKDRR
+424 KVYSDFRKNVYVYGRDGIYEYDWKHQTYRLLLPANGLSLDYMQVDAAGNIYFTSQGNGLYVWNRKSGKMTQYLMDDKR
-430 GAYWISNG
+430 PHKTICNNWISEIRLD
-438 SALYSYNPHTG
+438 S
-449 AYQEKLTF
+449 
-457 TSAGI
+457 
-462 YCMTDDNQGNLYIS
+462 
-476 VYSKGLYI
+476 
-484 YNVESGKV
+484 
-492 TVLNMRQRG
+492 RG
-501 NKGFLCN
+501 
-508 DWVRSMA
+508 W
-515 FDHTGH
+515 
-521 LWIGTSNGVSCLN
+521 LWCATANGVSCMD
-534 TKTLSFKDFG
+534 TKTGYFDIILSRP
-544 WNNILKDRQANGICE
+544 LLE
-559 GKNGNMIIGTEEGL
+559 GKSCYSTLELSDGKIAIATEMGL
-573 YLFDRKN
+573 YLYDRK
-580 NKTLALPHAEVL
+580 KQQTTPWPHSESISGLRIYSL
-592 KGKQVCSIIKD
+592 KKD
-603 HQGDLWISTTMGI
+603 VKGNLWMSTAQGI
-616 WQYDQKNRQ
+616 WCYDSKAKS
-625 FIGHI
+625 FFSFEK
-630 NGNGLTTREYVLGS
+630 GNGLLTKEYLAGVVGS
-644 SMHTASDLIA
+644 
-654 FGTSDGITTF
+654 TSDGVICYGNSEGLTYF
-664 YPERV
+664 QPSEV
-669 KAKKMELGDVHL
+669 KDYNEKTSAIYLSGVL
-681 TNFIIDGKPI
+681 LDGKMAPFI
-691 NCLTDEFTIP
+691 GDNLSVPSDFKSIVL
-701 YEENSFTLE
+701 SFSQLDYQ
-710 FSLLN
+710 SVG
-715 YRNTD
+715 
-720 NISFQYRINEG
+720 NIVFQYRINGG
-731 KWNST
+731 KWI
-736 NEGSN
+736 SN
-741 AVSFNKLKPGSYTL
+741 AAGDNSFNFTGLSYGHYRI
-755 EVRAMS
+755 EVRTYC
-761 NGNFSKKSTIIHI
+761 NGKYSTYKKVINLD
-774 KVCDPWYAST
+774 VLAPWFLT
-784 WAFLLYFLTAAGI
+784 VWAKLLYLFLILGLTAAAI
-797 ILYIIY
+797 IVYL
-803 RYERHR
+803 R
-809 KEDLEETKMQFLIN
+809 KKKRDLEEAKMQFLIN

-1194 GKFSGALKQDDK
+1194 GKFTGALKQDDK
-1206 VEKIEVKGYDEE
+1206 VEKVEVKGYDEE

>member
-1 MFLPLFFVTFAAII
+1 MLFSIFCFVQ
-15 TYLNKKRTKNM
+15 M
-26 KHIRHYLTALFAI
+26 LTCFSYAN
-39 ALSLMV
+39 
-45 WADSGELFTSGKL
+45 SGRLYTSNDM
-58 SSSLINCI
+58 SSSLIRCI
-66 VQDKYG
+66 IQDKYG
-72 YIWVG
+72 FIWVG
-77 TEYGLSKFDGYR
+77 TNFGLNRFDGYK
-89 FTNYLHNEE
+89 FCTYLCNPA
-98 DTTSI
+98 DTTTI
-103 TDNIISDLLVDKKG
+103 QDNDIVKLYPYSKEFLFVATNRGLYKYSYLTNSFQHIVLEKKDEKIRISSLIEDGKHNLL
-117 NLWIGC
+117 I
-123 AKGLMRYNYET
+123 
-134 NNFSRLQF
+134 
-142 PDGRKPRIYSM
+142 
-153 VESHRGDILL
+153 
-163 GTAGYGLYSVKNNG
+163 GTAGYGAYRLDMTTGKVTRLSRKSANSV
-177 IEKTANNRF
+177 
-186 TIKWER
+186 
-192 AYAKRDSDVFFT
+192 DDFFAMLFFDD
-204 HIYEDKH
+204 EG
-211 HYLWQSSHLS
+211 YLWQANHTKVL
-221 TFTRFIEKQG
+221 RKYKYNG
-231 KVQRKD
+231 KSIKLVSVYEPKGLFSVCKLYAAD
-237 FKSPY
+237 KKGFF
-242 GAPVAFIQHRPQAM
+242 VAH
-256 LIVCMYGIIYYDYRT
+256 VGGIMRYDYASHRFSRYDFDFSAHQ
-271 GRIADAGYDLG
+271 GAGYISAVTLDKYGNLWLGTSGDG
-282 TFKNHVTINNAT
+282 TFKIPHGSRKAYRVELNNQSFI
-294 FDHEGNLYISTSEHG
+294 FDNAHISDLLIDRDGNQWY
-309 ALIIK
+309 
-314 KGSNKVEQL
+314 
-323 ENSNSN
+323 
-329 FNLSTA
+329 
-335 FVNDIIEDKDNNLWI
+335 
-350 GCYKKGLYL
+350 GCYMKGLFLSNNDKNVFHPVSLDELGAGMETISSVVGVADGLMLFVVKNHGLYL
-359 LNQRQQAFS
+359 LDEKTGNTKLLQ
-368 SWSFSAQ
+368 
-375 NYIIGSSVSSIA
+375 
-387 PGENG
+387 
-392 ETWCTVQ
+392 
-399 NSGVFCFDASG
+399 
-410 KIIAHPTSPAGTCI
+410 SPAGPI
-424 IYKDRR
+424 KVYSDFRKNVYVYANGGIYEYDWKHQTYRLLLPANGLSLDYMQVDAAGNIYFTSQGNGLYVWNRKSGKMTQYLMDDRR
-430 GAYWISNG
+430 PHKTICNNWI
-438 SALYSYNPHTG
+438 
-449 AYQEKLTF
+449 
-457 TSAGI
+457 
-462 YCMTDDNQGNLYIS
+462 TDIRLDS
-476 VYSKGLYI
+476 
-484 YNVESGKV
+484 
-492 TVLNMRQRG
+492 RG
-501 NKGFLCN
+501 
-508 DWVRSMA
+508 W
-515 FDHTGH
+515 
-521 LWIGTSNGVSCLN
+521 LWCATANGVSCMD
-534 TKTLSFKDFG
+534 TKTGYFDIILSRP
-544 WNNILKDRQANGICE
+544 LLE
-559 GKNGNMIIGTEEGL
+559 GKTCYSTLELSDSKIAIATEMGL
-573 YLFDRKN
+573 YLYDRK
-580 NKTLALPHAEVL
+580 KQQTTPWPHSESISGLRIYSL
-592 KGKQVCSIIKD
+592 KKD
-603 HQGDLWISTTMGI
+603 AKGNLWMSTAQGI
-616 WQYDQKNRQ
+616 WCYDSKAKS
-625 FIGHI
+625 FFSFEK
-630 NGNGLTTREYVLGS
+630 GNGLLTKEYLAGVVGS
-644 SMHTASDLIA
+644 
-654 FGTSDGITTF
+654 TSDGVICYGNSEGLTYF
-664 YPERV
+664 QPSEV
-669 KAKKMELGDVHL
+669 KDYNEKTSAIYLSGVL
-681 TNFIIDGKPI
+681 LDGKMAPFI
-691 NCLTDEFTIP
+691 GDNLSVPSDFKSIVL
-701 YEENSFTLE
+701 SFSQLDYQ
-710 FSLLN
+710 SVG
-715 YRNTD
+715 
-720 NISFQYRINEG
+720 NIVFQYRINGG
-731 KWNST
+731 KWI
-736 NEGSN
+736 SN
-741 AVSFNKLKPGSYTL
+741 AAGDNSFNFTGLSYGHYRI
-755 EVRAMS
+755 EVRTYC
-761 NGNFSKKSTIIHI
+761 NGKYSTYKKVINLD
-774 KVCDPWYAST
+774 VLAPWFLT
-784 WAFLLYFLTAAGI
+784 VWAKLLYLFLILGLTAAAI
-797 ILYIIY
+797 IVYL
-803 RYERHR
+803 R
-809 KEDLEETKMQFLIN
+809 KKKRDLEEAKMQFLIN

>member
-1 MFLPLFFVTFAAII
+1 MLFSIFCFVQ
-15 TYLNKKRTKNM
+15 M
-26 KHIRHYLTALFAI
+26 LTCFSYAN
-39 ALSLMV
+39 
-45 WADSGELFTSGKL
+45 SGRLYTSNDL
-58 SSSLINCI
+58 SSSLIRCI
-66 VQDKYG
+66 IQDKYG
-72 YIWVG
+72 FIWVG
-77 TEYGLSKFDGYR
+77 TNYGLNRFDGYK
-89 FTNYLHNEE
+89 FSTYLCNPA
-98 DTTSI
+98 DTTTI
-103 TDNIISDLLVDKKG
+103 QDNDIVKLYPYSKEFLFVATNRGLYKYSYLTNSFQHIVLEKKDEKIRVSSLIEDGKHNLL
-117 NLWIGC
+117 I
-123 AKGLMRYNYET
+123 
-134 NNFSRLQF
+134 
-142 PDGRKPRIYSM
+142 
-153 VESHRGDILL
+153 
-163 GTAGYGLYSVKNNG
+163 GTAGYGAYRLDMTTGKVTRLSRKSANSV
-177 IEKTANNRF
+177 
-186 TIKWER
+186 
-192 AYAKRDSDVFFT
+192 DDFFAMLFFDD
-204 HIYEDKH
+204 EG
-211 HYLWQSSHLS
+211 YLWQANHTKVL
-221 TFTRFIEKQG
+221 RKYKYNG
-231 KVQRKD
+231 KSIQLVSVYEPKD
-237 FKSPY
+237 LFGISKLY
-242 GAPVAFIQHRPQAM
+242 ATDKKGFFVAHTGGMMR
-256 LIVCMYGIIYYDYRT
+256 YDYASHSFSRYDFDFSAHQ
-271 GRIADAGYDLG
+271 GAGYISAVTLDKYGNLWLGTSGDG
-282 TFKNHVTINNAT
+282 TFKIPHGSRKAYRVELNNQSFI
-294 FDHEGNLYISTSEHG
+294 FDNAHISDLLIDRDGNQWY
-309 ALIIK
+309 
-314 KGSNKVEQL
+314 
-323 ENSNSN
+323 
-329 FNLSTA
+329 
-335 FVNDIIEDKDNNLWI
+335 
-350 GCYKKGLYL
+350 GCYMKGLFLSNNDKNVFHPVSLDELGAGMETISSVVGVADGLMLFVVKNHGLYL
-359 LNQRQQAFS
+359 LDEKTGNTKLLQ
-368 SWSFSAQ
+368 
-375 NYIIGSSVSSIA
+375 
-387 PGENG
+387 
-392 ETWCTVQ
+392 
-399 NSGVFCFDASG
+399 
-410 KIIAHPTSPAGTCI
+410 SPAGPI
-424 IYKDRR
+424 KVYSDFRKNVYVYGRDGIYEYDWKHQTYRLLLPANGLSLDDMRVDAAGNIYFTSQGNGLYVWNR
-430 GAYWISNG
+430 KSGKMTQYLMDDKRPHKTICNNWISEIRLD
-438 SALYSYNPHTG
+438 S
-449 AYQEKLTF
+449 
-457 TSAGI
+457 
-462 YCMTDDNQGNLYIS
+462 
-476 VYSKGLYI
+476 
-484 YNVESGKV
+484 
-492 TVLNMRQRG
+492 RG
-501 NKGFLCN
+501 
-508 DWVRSMA
+508 W
-515 FDHTGH
+515 
-521 LWIGTSNGVSCLN
+521 LWCATANGVSCMD
-534 TKTLSFKDFG
+534 TKTGYFDIILSRP
-544 WNNILKDRQANGICE
+544 LLE
-559 GKNGNMIIGTEEGL
+559 GKTCYSTLELSDGKIAIATEMGL
-573 YLFDRKN
+573 YLYDRK
-580 NKTLALPHAEVL
+580 KQQTTPWPHSESISGLRIYSL
-592 KGKQVCSIIKD
+592 KKD
-603 HQGDLWISTTMGI
+603 VKGNLWMSSAQGI
-616 WQYDQKNRQ
+616 WCYDSKAKS
-625 FIGHI
+625 FFSFEK
-630 NGNGLTTREYVLGS
+630 GNGLLTKEYLAGVVGS
-644 SMHTASDLIA
+644 
-654 FGTSDGITTF
+654 TSDGVICYGNSEGLTYF
-664 YPERV
+664 RPSQV
-669 KAKKMELGDVHL
+669 KDYNEKTSAIYLSGVL
-681 TNFIIDGKPI
+681 LDGKMAPFI
-691 NCLTDEFTIP
+691 GDNLSVPSDFKSIVL
-701 YEENSFTLE
+701 SFSQLDYQ
-710 FSLLN
+710 SVG
-715 YRNTD
+715 
-720 NISFQYRINEG
+720 NIVFQYRINGG
-731 KWNST
+731 KWI
-736 NEGSN
+736 SN
-741 AVSFNKLKPGSYTL
+741 AAGDNSFNFTGLSYGHYRI
-755 EVRAMS
+755 EVRTYC
-761 NGNFSKKSTIIHI
+761 NGKYSTYKKVINLDVLT
-774 KVCDPWYAST
+774 PWFLT
-784 WAFLLYFLTAAGI
+784 VWAKLIYLFLILGLTAAAI
-797 ILYIIY
+797 IVYL
-803 RYERHR
+803 R
-809 KEDLEETKMQFLIN
+809 KKKRDLEEAKMQFLIN

-852 QADIDTIDRNA
+852 QADIDTIDRNT

-960 QDKKVLLYVID
+960 QDKKVLLYVLD

-1019 DVTARNREDGTS
+1019 DVTARNREDGKS

-1084 YLKSELSDWYRFVIC
+1084 YIKTELSDWYRFVIC

-1206 VEKIEVKGYDEE
+1206 VEKVEVKGYDEE

>member
-1 MFLPLFFVTFAAII
+1 MKRFILFSIFCFVQ
-15 TYLNKKRTKNM
+15 M
-26 KHIRHYLTALFAI
+26 LTCFSYAN
-39 ALSLMV
+39 
-45 WADSGELFTSGKL
+45 SGRLYTSNDM
-58 SSSLINCI
+58 SSSLIRCI
-66 VQDKYG
+66 IQDKYG
-72 YIWVG
+72 FIWVG
-77 TEYGLSKFDGYR
+77 TNYGLNRFDGYK
-89 FTNYLHNEE
+89 FSTYLCNPA
-98 DTTSI
+98 DTTTI
-103 TDNIISDLLVDKKG
+103 QDNDIVKLYPYSKEFLFVATNRGLYKYSYLTNSFQHIVLEKKDEKIRISSLIEDGKHNLL
-117 NLWIGC
+117 I
-123 AKGLMRYNYET
+123 
-134 NNFSRLQF
+134 
-142 PDGRKPRIYSM
+142 
-153 VESHRGDILL
+153 
-163 GTAGYGLYSVKNNG
+163 GTAGYGAYRLDMTTGKVTRLSRKSANSV
-177 IEKTANNRF
+177 
-186 TIKWER
+186 
-192 AYAKRDSDVFFT
+192 DDFFAMLFFDD
-204 HIYEDKH
+204 EG
-211 HYLWQSSHLS
+211 YLWQANHTKVL
-221 TFTRFIEKQG
+221 RKYKYNG
-231 KVQRKD
+231 KSIKLVSVYEPKGLFSVCKLYAAD
-237 FKSPY
+237 KKGFF
-242 GAPVAFIQHRPQAM
+242 VAH
-256 LIVCMYGIIYYDYRT
+256 VGGIMRYDYASHRFSRYDFDFSAHQ
-271 GRIADAGYDLG
+271 GAGYISAVTLDKYGNLWLGTSGDG
-282 TFKNHVTINNAT
+282 TFKIPHGSRKAYRVELNNQSFI
-294 FDHEGNLYISTSEHG
+294 FDNAHISDLLIDRDGNQWY
-309 ALIIK
+309 
-314 KGSNKVEQL
+314 
-323 ENSNSN
+323 
-329 FNLSTA
+329 
-335 FVNDIIEDKDNNLWI
+335 
-350 GCYKKGLYL
+350 GCYMKGLFLSNNDKNVFHPVSLDELGAGMETISSVVGVADGLMLFVVKNHGLYL
-359 LNQRQQAFS
+359 LDEKTGNTKLLQ
-368 SWSFSAQ
+368 
-375 NYIIGSSVSSIA
+375 
-387 PGENG
+387 
-392 ETWCTVQ
+392 
-399 NSGVFCFDASG
+399 
-410 KIIAHPTSPAGTCI
+410 SPAGPI
-424 IYKDRR
+424 KVYSDFRKNVYVYGRDGIYEYDWKHQTYRLLLPANGLSLDYMQVDAAGNIYFTSQGNGLYVWNRKSGKMTQYLMDDKR
-430 GAYWISNG
+430 PHKTICNNWISEIRLD
-438 SALYSYNPHTG
+438 S
-449 AYQEKLTF
+449 
-457 TSAGI
+457 
-462 YCMTDDNQGNLYIS
+462 
-476 VYSKGLYI
+476 
-484 YNVESGKV
+484 
-492 TVLNMRQRG
+492 RG
-501 NKGFLCN
+501 
-508 DWVRSMA
+508 W
-515 FDHTGH
+515 
-521 LWIGTSNGVSCLN
+521 LWCATANGVSCMD
-534 TKTLSFKDFG
+534 TKTGYFDIILSRP
-544 WNNILKDRQANGICE
+544 LLE
-559 GKNGNMIIGTEEGL
+559 GKSCYSTLELSDGKIAIATEMGL
-573 YLFDRKN
+573 YLYDRK
-580 NKTLALPHAEVL
+580 KQQTTPWPHSESISGLRIYSL
-592 KGKQVCSIIKD
+592 KKD
-603 HQGDLWISTTMGI
+603 VKGNLWMSTAQGI
-616 WQYDQKNRQ
+616 WCYDSKAKS
-625 FIGHI
+625 FFSFEK
-630 NGNGLTTREYVLGS
+630 GNGLLTKEYLAGVVGS
-644 SMHTASDLIA
+644 
-654 FGTSDGITTF
+654 TSDGVICYGNSEGLTYF
-664 YPERV
+664 QPSEV
-669 KAKKMELGDVHL
+669 KDYNEKTSAIYLSGVL
-681 TNFIIDGKPI
+681 LDGKMAPFI
-691 NCLTDEFTIP
+691 GDNLSVPSDFKSIVL
-701 YEENSFTLE
+701 SFSQLDYQ
-710 FSLLN
+710 SVG
-715 YRNTD
+715 
-720 NISFQYRINEG
+720 NIVFQYRINGG
-731 KWNST
+731 KWI
-736 NEGSN
+736 SN
-741 AVSFNKLKPGSYTL
+741 AAGDNSFNFTGLSYGHYRI
-755 EVRAMS
+755 EVRIYC
-761 NGNFSKKSTIIHI
+761 NGKYSTYKKVINLD
-774 KVCDPWYAST
+774 VLAPWFLT
-784 WAFLLYFLTAAGI
+784 VWAKLLYLFLILGLTAAAI
-797 ILYIIY
+797 IVYL
-803 RYERHR
+803 R
-809 KEDLEETKMQFLIN
+809 KKKRDLEEAKMQFLIN

-1140 ISHVPVIMLTS
+1140 ISHVSVIMLTS

>member
-1 MFLPLFFVTFAAII
+1 MLFSIFCFVQ
-15 TYLNKKRTKNM
+15 M
-26 KHIRHYLTALFAI
+26 LTCFSYAN
-39 ALSLMV
+39 
-45 WADSGELFTSGKL
+45 SGRLYTSNDM
-58 SSSLINCI
+58 SSSLIRCI
-66 VQDKYG
+66 IQDKYG
-72 YIWVG
+72 FIWVG
-77 TEYGLSKFDGYR
+77 TNFGLNRFDGYK
-89 FTNYLHNEE
+89 FCTYLCNPA
-98 DTTSI
+98 DTTTI
-103 TDNIISDLLVDKKG
+103 QDNDIVKLYPYSKEFLFVATNRGLYKYSYLTNSFQHIVLEKKDEKIRISSLIEDGKHNLL
-117 NLWIGC
+117 I
-123 AKGLMRYNYET
+123 
-134 NNFSRLQF
+134 
-142 PDGRKPRIYSM
+142 
-153 VESHRGDILL
+153 
-163 GTAGYGLYSVKNNG
+163 GTAGYGAYRLNMTTGKVTRLSRKSANSV
-177 IEKTANNRF
+177 
-186 TIKWER
+186 
-192 AYAKRDSDVFFT
+192 DDFFAMLFFDD
-204 HIYEDKH
+204 EG
-211 HYLWQSSHLS
+211 YLWQANHTKVL
-221 TFTRFIEKQG
+221 RKYKYNG
-231 KVQRKD
+231 KSIKLVSVYEPKGLFSVCKLYAAD
-237 FKSPY
+237 KKGFF
-242 GAPVAFIQHRPQAM
+242 VAH
-256 LIVCMYGIIYYDYRT
+256 VGGIMRYDYASHRFSRYDFDFSAHQ
-271 GRIADAGYDLG
+271 GAGYISAVTLDKYGNLWLGTSGDG
-282 TFKNHVTINNAT
+282 TFKIPHGSRKAYRVELNNQSFI
-294 FDHEGNLYISTSEHG
+294 FDNAHISDLLIDRDGNQWY
-309 ALIIK
+309 
-314 KGSNKVEQL
+314 
-323 ENSNSN
+323 
-329 FNLSTA
+329 
-335 FVNDIIEDKDNNLWI
+335 
-350 GCYKKGLYL
+350 GCYMKGLFLSNNDKNVFHPVSLDELGAGMETISSVVGVADGLMLFVVKNHGLYL
-359 LNQRQQAFS
+359 LDEKTGNTKLLQ
-368 SWSFSAQ
+368 
-375 NYIIGSSVSSIA
+375 
-387 PGENG
+387 
-392 ETWCTVQ
+392 
-399 NSGVFCFDASG
+399 
-410 KIIAHPTSPAGTCI
+410 SPAGPI
-424 IYKDRR
+424 KVYSDFRKNVYVYGRDGIYEYDWKHQTYRLLLPANGLSLDYMQVDAAGNIYFTSQGNGLYVWNRKSGKMTQYLMDDKR
-430 GAYWISNG
+430 PHKTICNNWISEIRLD
-438 SALYSYNPHTG
+438 S
-449 AYQEKLTF
+449 
-457 TSAGI
+457 
-462 YCMTDDNQGNLYIS
+462 
-476 VYSKGLYI
+476 
-484 YNVESGKV
+484 
-492 TVLNMRQRG
+492 RG
-501 NKGFLCN
+501 
-508 DWVRSMA
+508 W
-515 FDHTGH
+515 
-521 LWIGTSNGVSCLN
+521 LWCATANGVSCMD
-534 TKTLSFKDFG
+534 TKTGYFDIILSRP
-544 WNNILKDRQANGICE
+544 LLE
-559 GKNGNMIIGTEEGL
+559 GKSCYSTLELSDGKIAIATEMGL
-573 YLFDRKN
+573 YLYDRK
-580 NKTLALPHAEVL
+580 KQQTTPWPHSESISGLRIYSL
-592 KGKQVCSIIKD
+592 KKD
-603 HQGDLWISTTMGI
+603 VKGNLWMSTAQGI
-616 WQYDQKNRQ
+616 WCYDSKAKS
-625 FIGHI
+625 FFSFEK
-630 NGNGLTTREYVLGS
+630 GNGLLTKEYLAGVVGS
-644 SMHTASDLIA
+644 
-654 FGTSDGITTF
+654 TSDGVICYGNSEGLTYF
-664 YPERV
+664 QPSEV
-669 KAKKMELGDVHL
+669 KDYNEKTSAIYLSGVL
-681 TNFIIDGKPI
+681 LDGKMAPFI
-691 NCLTDEFTIP
+691 GDNLSVPSDFKSIVL
-701 YEENSFTLE
+701 SFSQLDYQ
-710 FSLLN
+710 SVG
-715 YRNTD
+715 
-720 NISFQYRINEG
+720 NIVFQYRINGG
-731 KWNST
+731 KWI
-736 NEGSN
+736 SN
-741 AVSFNKLKPGSYTL
+741 AAGDNSFNFTGLSYGHYRI
-755 EVRAMS
+755 EVRTYC
-761 NGNFSKKSTIIHI
+761 NGKYSTYKKVINLD
-774 KVCDPWYAST
+774 VLAPWFLT
-784 WAFLLYFLTAAGI
+784 VWAKLLYLFLILGLTAAAI
-797 ILYIIY
+797 IVYL
-803 RYERHR
+803 R
-809 KEDLEETKMQFLIN
+809 KKKRDLEEAKMQFLIN

-1059 KKQQRGAASRNS
+1059 KKQQRSGASRNC

-1084 YLKSELSDWYRFVIC
+1084 YIKTELSDWYRFVIC
-1099 NNGKEALKQLLSG
+1099 NNGKDALKQLLSG